1 MLPTLTPT
9 NVFYATGTTAG
20 RPIESW
26 WAKIEPLNASVTG
39 IVGRVLFAFAITFV
53 GKYGLHWNWRW
64 IIAVGS
70 LGTMA
75 VDAFV
80 AFLTIADVV
89 RNQWFWT
96 GTSLTENIPLGLR
109 FIVGTYCAV
118 ELADPGVEGAA
129 HGLVTTMNNVAGPVS
144 SVIYKYIDSYFKVSQ
159 NDIKSD
165 THEIFSLVFLVMLPP
180 QKKELQELKK
190 KGGQSKLAGT
200 VLVVLF
206 AAMVAFSTVSSVL
219 SIYPSTK
226 CYRIAGGNG
235 QLDSKTGK
243 CPVAA
248 PKM

>member
-1 MLPTLTPT
+1 
-9 NVFYATGTTAG
+9 
-20 RPIESW
+20 
-26 WAKIEPLNASVTG
+26 
-39 IVGRVLFAFAITFV
+39 
-53 GKYGLHWNWRW
+53 
-64 IIAVGS
+64 
-70 LGTMA
+70 MA

-96 GTSLTENIPLGLR
+96 GTSLTENIPSGLR

-165 THEIFSLVFLVMLPP
+165 THEVRWDTAYTYIIMYCCQMFSLVFL
-180 QKKELQELKK
+180 
-190 KGGQSKLAGT
+190 GGQSKLAGT

-206 AAMVAFSTVSSVL
+206 AAMVAFSTMSSVL

-235 QLDSKTGK
+235 QLDPKTGK

>member
-1 MLPTLTPT
+1 
-9 NVFYATGTTAG
+9 
-20 RPIESW
+20 
-26 WAKIEPLNASVTG
+26 
-39 IVGRVLFAFAITFV
+39 
-53 GKYGLHWNWRW
+53 
-64 IIAVGS
+64 
-70 LGTMA
+70 MA

-96 GTSLTENIPLGLR
+96 GTSLTENIPSGLR

-165 THEIFSLVFLVMLPP
+165 THEVRWGAAYTYIIMYCCQMFSLVFLVMLPP

-235 QLDSKTGK
+235 QLDPKTGK